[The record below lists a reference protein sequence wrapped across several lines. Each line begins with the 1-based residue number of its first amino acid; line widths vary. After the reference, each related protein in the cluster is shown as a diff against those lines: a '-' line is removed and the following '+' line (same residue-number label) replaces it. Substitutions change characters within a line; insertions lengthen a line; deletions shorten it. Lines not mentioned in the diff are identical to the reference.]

1 MTRPLGN
8 PPTPRAASR
17 ESDPDEIASNAA
29 LLSMPPSRMMDPLPN
44 CFSICDTARSRAR
57 LFSVLS
63 SAINVLSSPMSSAS
77 NQKQFV
83 ADDSIELV
91 RAGRILG
98 KAAHAFAVAAFTRI
112 QGLRRFKTFLGF
124 SEPVHL
130 QAQQS
135 ELVMSF
141 TKLRIQFRG
150 LLQTADGAL
159 MLSRAVVNRAD
170 HKMHPF
176 LGPIRDEQVIGF
188 FNPESEL
195 LSVRALVGVD
205 DALHPVAKAIDF
217 FGFQDS
223 RIDAFLP
230 VGFEILKIYTC
241 RLQRICQRLDH
252 GVIDK
257 IAGRNALDHF
267 HKRVDALGQRTDRIF
282 EPADSFQ

>member
-1 MTRPLGN
+1 MTGGAKVVFRLNPGPKFSMTRLLEI

-17 ESDPDEIASNAA
+17 ESDPDETASKGG

-150 LLQTADGAL
+150 LLQMADGAHI
-159 MLSRAVVNRAD
+159 LSRAVVKRAD
-170 HKMHPF
+170 QKMHRRAGLQF
-176 LGPIRDEQVIGF
+176 ECGVEMFDG
-188 FNPESEL
+188 L
-195 LSVRALVGVD
+195 LSLPDRGEQRSKRCVRSEERRVG
-205 DALHPVAKAIDF
+205 K
-217 FGFQDS
+217 
-223 RIDAFLP
+223 
-230 VGFEILKIYTC
+230 E
-241 RLQRICQRLDH
+241 
-252 GVIDK
+252 
-257 IAGRNALDHF
+257 
-267 HKRVDALGQRTDRIF
+267 
-282 EPADSFQ
+282 